1 MDPLSRR
8 VPPISESYQFIVP
21 PETVASKVAVPE
33 SHIEDGVVEVIV
45 GVVFTVA
52 VIAVRVGL
60 VQLLVLAST

>member
-1 MDPLSRR
+1 MEGDDPKSN
-8 VPPISESYQFIVP
+8 
-21 PETVASKVAVPE
+21 
-33 SHIEDGVVEVIV
+33 IEDGVVEVIV